1 VEVRASVGILHFR
14 RGIYA
19 AAEAELRWV
28 CERDPEHGDAF
39 FYRGEALN
47 RLGRYD
53 EAMAALEHA
62 TVIQPRNGKA
72 YYTLGIL
79 YDRKHLPEEAAL
91 MYRKAREL
99 QGG

>member
-1 VEVRASVGILHFR
+1 M
-14 RGIYA
+14 
-19 AAEAELRWV
+19 
-28 CERDPEHGDAF
+28 
-39 FYRGEALN
+39 N

-62 TVIQPRNGKA
+62 TVVQPTNPKA

-99 QGG
+99 QRG